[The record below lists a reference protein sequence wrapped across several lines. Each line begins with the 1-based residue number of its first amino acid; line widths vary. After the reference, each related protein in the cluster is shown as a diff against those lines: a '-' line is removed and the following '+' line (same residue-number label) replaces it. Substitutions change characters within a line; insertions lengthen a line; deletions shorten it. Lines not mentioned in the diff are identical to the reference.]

1 MYYYLGD
8 DSFQGEKVIEIT
20 LTEQEALQ
28 AAIVGV
34 QRHYRCEIRGSK
46 QMHGFETAQ
55 IDSLANDV
63 HGAGGEIAAA
73 KALKL
78 YWPATVDTFDKPD
91 IGENT
96 QVRTAQKDN
105 YCLIIRETAKDHEI
119 YVHVTGRLPFYK
131 VWGYI
136 KAIDAKKDKY
146 KKAPNN
152 REPAWFIPAE
162 DLKAIN

>member
-1 MYYYLGD
+1 MR
-8 DSFQGEKVIEIT
+8 EIT
-20 LTEQEALQ
+20 LTEQEALC
-28 AAIVGV
+28 AAMVGT
-34 QRHYRCEIRGSK
+34 QRHYRCEIKGSK
-46 QMHGFETAQ
+46 QMHGFDKEQ
-55 IDSLANDV
+55 IDSLANDI
-63 HGAGGEIAAA
+63 HGAGGELAAA

-105 YCLIIRETAKDHEI
+105 YSLIIRESAKDNEI

-136 KAIDAKKDKY
+136 RAGDAKQDKY
-146 KKAPNN
+146 IKAPNG
-152 REPAWFIPAE
+152 RPPAWFVPAS
-162 DLKAIN
+162 DLKKID

>member
-1 MYYYLGD
+1 MIT
-8 DSFQGEKVIEIT
+8 IE
-20 LTEQEALQ
+20 LSEQEALL
-28 AAIVGV
+28 AAIIGV

-46 QMHGFETAQ
+46 QMHGFESSG

-73 KALKL
+73 RALKL
-78 YWPATVDTFDKPD
+78 YWPATVDTFGKPD
-91 IGENT
+91 LGENT
-96 QVRTAQKDN
+96 QVRTAQKDH
-105 YCLIIRETAKDHEI
+105 YCLIVRESAKQNEI

-136 KAIDAKKDKY
+136 KASDAMDEQY

-152 REPAWFIPAE
+152 REPAYFIPA
-162 DLKAIN
+162 DKLTQIN

>member
-1 MYYYLGD
+1 M
-8 DSFQGEKVIEIT
+8 IEIT

-28 AAIVGV
+28 AALIGV

-46 QMHGFETAQ
+46 QMHGFESSG

-73 KALKL
+73 RALKL

-91 IGENT
+91 IGDNT
-96 QVRTAQKDN
+96 QVRTAQKDH
-105 YCLIIRETAKDHEI
+105 YCLIIRKTAKDSET
-119 YVHVTGRLPFYK
+119 YVHVTGKLPFYK

-136 KAIDAKKDKY
+136 KAAQAKQDKY

-152 REPAWFIPAE
+152 REPAWFVPAK
-162 DLKAIN
+162 DLVPIE